1 MLDQEKIGRF
11 IAGRRKEK
19 ELTQKQ
25 LAEQL
30 GVSDKAVSKWE
41 TGRSMPD
48 NAVLFELCALLETN
62 VNELL
67 SGEKLSEDSYHGKAE
82 ENMMTLMKEKQ
93 SSGRVNAILGLILGV
108 LFVVGTAWMTA
119 AGNIIYFYDIPSLI
133 LIVVLL
139 LILLFM
145 CGLTKDFFRGIGF
158 FFGKNKQMDECE
170 LRRTLA
176 AFKLVLIALPLDG
189 LVSSS
194 IAIVAILGLLT
205 DKTALGPNLAV
216 AILTV
221 LYSLVL
227 ELLLL
232 PIAAKLWSMEKNE

>member
-11 IAGRRKEK
+11 IAERRKEK
-19 ELTQKQ
+19 KMTQKH
-25 LAEQL
+25 LADRL

-48 NAVLFELCALLETN
+48 NAILFELCTVLETN

-82 ENMMTLMKEKQ
+82 ENMMRLMKEKQ
-93 SSGRVNAILGLILGV
+93 ISGSVNAIVGLILGV
-108 LFVVGTAWMTA
+108 LFVLGTAWLT
-119 AGNIIYFYDIPSLI
+119 AGNILWYFDMPSLI
-133 LIVVLL
+133 LIIVLL

-145 CGLTKDFFRGIGF
+145 CGLTKDFFRGIAF
-158 FFGKNKQMDECE
+158 FFGKNKEMEEKE
-170 LRRTLA
+170 LSRTLA
-176 AFKLVLIALPLDG
+176 AFRMVLIALPLDG
-189 LVSSS
+189 LVSSL
-194 IAIVAILGLLT
+194 IAIVAVIGLLT
-205 DKTALGPNLAV
+205 DKAALGPNLAV
-216 AILTV
+216 AFLTL

-232 PIAAKLWSMEKNE
+232 PVAAKLWAMRK